1 MQFVALFL
9 IFVAGGFSCITALRC
24 YTCED
29 CDEYANLADLEIE
42 VCSPPPQNGIVTSPG
57 PSPSPGL
64 SPSPSPSPS
73 PAAPPPAGGG
83 NESEDEDE
91 DDDED
96 YDSNDSATVGIMPGN
111 GGGAQN
117 PAPAPAQV
125 DSEPE
130 EEETNED
137 EEEEE
142 EEDDYDDRRRRRMVV
157 RQQIID
163 TPNAVCYTVR
173 LQLNGT
179 VITNR
184 GCTVSVSSNRSAA
197 CENLYDPWNILGC
210 DPCEE
215 NTCNGPI
222 NLSNSAWTNIASS
235 TNVEWT
241 MLASLLYSHFF
252 NSA

>member
-9 IFVAGGFSCITALRC
+9 IFLAGGFSCITALRC

-42 VCSPPPQNGIVTSPG
+42 VCSPPPQNGI
-57 PSPSPGL
+57 
-64 SPSPSPSPS
+64 
-73 PAAPPPAGGG
+73 
-83 NESEDEDE
+83 

-111 GGGAQN
+111 GGAQN

-130 EEETNED
+130 EEETNEEE

-142 EEDDYDDRRRRRMVV
+142 EEDDYDDRRRRRVV
-157 RQQIID
+157 ARQQIID

-184 GCTVSVSSNRSAA
+184 GCTVAMSSNRSAA

-210 DPCEE
+210 DQCEE

-222 NLSNSAWTNIASS
+222 NLSNSVWTNIASS

-241 MLASLLYSHFF
+241 MLASLLSLVLSFF
-252 NSA
+252 